1 MLLTFRAQ
9 ASVPTFNERIFRSK
23 TPSVSVAKNGFGRPE
38 SYRRWSIETLQR
50 ACLEVQEGTMSI
62 RRASEE
68 YNIPRSTIHDYV
80 TGKVTFGAKSG
91 PPAYLT
97 PSEEEELISF
107 LTGMN
112 SLGYSRTIK
121 EVVAIVQGIVNEK
134 RIKATVTSSWFK
146 SFKSRHPQFVLRIP
160 EPLTHSRINGA
171 CDSIIDNYFDL
182 LEKTINEAELN
193 ERPCQ
198 IFNFDESGFPLNPKP
213 PKVVALKGSK
223 HPSTVVSSERSQIT
237 VLACCSA
244 GGNYIPPLV
253 IFDRKTLKPE
263 LTRGEVPGTMYGL
276 TDNGWI
282 NTEVLEHWFLHHFL
296 PKAPSERPLLLLMDG
311 HSTHFSPVFV
321 NKAAEE
327 HIIVFCLPPHTTHK
341 TQPLDKGVF
350 SPLKTAWRE
359 VCHSYIIENPGKVVT
374 RYQFSQLFGQAWMKA
389 MTPPNII
396 SGFSVTGIYPT
407 NRFDFLYTRIVMG
420 SIVNFTEI
428 RVLV

>member
-1 MLLTFRAQ
+1 M
-9 ASVPTFNERIFRSK
+9 
-23 TPSVSVAKNGFGRPE
+23 NGFLGPKHLVYQWQKMVLVDLNPTDDGVLKRYKE
-38 SYRRWSIETLQR
+38 LVLKSRREL
-50 ACLEVQEGTMSI
+50 CLFDVHLK
-62 RRASEE
+62 
-68 YNIPRSTIHDYV
+68 NITSP
-80 TGKVTFGAKSG
+80 G
-91 PPAYLT
+91 PPFMIML
-97 PSEEEELISF
+97 PVKL
-107 LTGMN
+107 
-112 SLGYSRTIK
+112 
-121 EVVAIVQGIVNEK
+121 
-134 RIKATVTSSWFK
+134 
-146 SFKSRHPQFVLRIP
+146 
-160 EPLTHSRINGA
+160 PL
-171 CDSIIDNYFDL
+171 
-182 LEKTINEAELN
+182 
-193 ERPCQ
+193 
-198 IFNFDESGFPLNPKP
+198 
-213 PKVVALKGSK
+213 
-223 HPSTVVSSERSQIT
+223 
-237 VLACCSA
+237 
-244 GGNYIPPLV
+244 
-253 IFDRKTLKPE
+253 
-263 LTRGEVPGTMYGL
+263 
-276 TDNGWI
+276 
-282 NTEVLEHWFLHHFL
+282 VLEHWFLHHFL